1 MPLELI
7 TWEKY
12 FKEPFLRSYFLE
24 PFAEKVINQECKNN
38 MSDTELGYII
48 EINFSALVGA
58 CDKLYRRLLLLKLMI
73 SLKQLEGKTSVKW

>member
-1 MPLELI
+1 
-7 TWEKY
+7 
-12 FKEPFLRSYFLE
+12 
-24 PFAEKVINQECKNN
+24 

-73 SLKQLEGKTSVKW
+73 SLKQLEGKKSVK